1 MGKSISAPSSFR
13 LALAALGTFLL
24 MFASAIVSNSTS
36 YFIVAVTDAIQVS
49 RAEFSVYYTI
59 VSICTAVSSVMCGFI
74 VTKIGYRKAFLIGSF
89 GVAIGF
95 IIMSRLTTLWMVY
108 AGAVFIGAF
117 QAFIVVPPVAVVNS
131 WFPKKHNGLVMGL
144 TMAGTGGGG
153 IIMAQVMPRV
163 VEYVDWRTG
172 YLICAIGFVAI
183 TLVGNALCGGKAPEY
198 EDEVPA
204 AAKTEKMGKKDAS
217 YIKNVTSAAFILFV
231 AACVLKCFSAVFNQ
245 HYSAHL
251 QDSFTVEQVA
261 LAMTVFNVVLI
272 IMKISQGAL
281 YDKLKYKAMLVLVA
295 LSSLGYIGWTSKN
308 FTVVLAS
315 TVLVM
320 FCCSTETV
328 CYPLILA
335 EMFGKQFSS
344 AAWGI
349 CWGSLFAGNAVGA
362 VIWGLIY
369 DSFGTYNVGLYF
381 EPVLVTFICV
391 LLFVCITLAKR
402 QRTAAGTSE
411 AK

>member
-281 YDKLKYKAMLVLVA
+281 YDKLKYKAVLVRVA
-295 LSSLGYIGWTSKN
+295 VSGPPKTSPWCWP
-308 FTVVLAS
+308 AR
-315 TVLVM
+315 
-320 FCCSTETV
+320 CS
-328 CYPLILA
+328 
-335 EMFGKQFSS
+335 
-344 AAWGI
+344 
-349 CWGSLFAGNAVGA
+349 
-362 VIWGLIY
+362 
-369 DSFGTYNVGLYF
+369 
-381 EPVLVTFICV
+381 
-391 LLFVCITLAKR
+391 
-402 QRTAAGTSE
+402 
-411 AK
+411 